1 MLLDSSENVRFSA
14 VGSLDGCGAA
24 LGASDRSSCSSP
36 SGAWSFDFTLTGPM
50 WCRFAQASNAYGR
63 GIRLI
68 SVPLIFVGFG
78 LLSLELFRPIRYTP
92 FEALLLAAIGA
103 VGLLACTRSYSCW
116 LLMHT
121 VLWSACDWFDVP
133 ALNTWQAKETVS
145 AWREHRFDARW
156 LTPCRLWVD
165 GDGVVLLR
173 RVRGEEHEV
182 RVSWSQLACVRLT
195 EEAVVL
201 SPSASG
207 LSGVDIIPAIADV
220 KFADLSGCVL
230 VDRRVVP
237 DVDGFVVWCRERI
250 AAASPRLRGPRRW
263 WRGLCSWLYADG
275 KYLDGPPAWAAN
287 K

>member
-1 MLLDSSENVRFSA
+1 MGGGFLSDGSAGVHSAAGSGGQSS
-14 VGSLDGCGAA
+14 G
-24 LGASDRSSCSSP
+24 SSP

-68 SVPLIFVGFG
+68 GVLLVLGGFAALWVGF
-78 LLSLELFRPIRYTP
+78 SEYTP
-92 FEALLLAAIGA
+92 FEALLLAAIGLI
-103 VGLLACTRSYSCW
+103 GLLACTRSYSCW

-133 ALNTWQAKETVS
+133 ALNTRRAQETVS
-145 AWREHRFDARW
+145 AWRSGNFDEHW
-156 LTPCRLWVD
+156 LTSCRLLAD

-173 RVRGEEHEV
+173 RVRGRKRKV
-182 RVSWSQLACVRLT
+182 RASWSDLACVRLT

-201 SPSASG
+201 SPSAGG

-230 VDRRVVP
+230 VDRSVVP
-237 DVDGFVVWCRERI
+237 DVDGFVSWCRGRI

-263 WRGLCSWLYADG
+263 WRRLWSWLYADG
-275 KYLDGPPAWAAN
+275 RYLDGPPAWAAN

>member
-1 MLLDSSENVRFSA
+1 MAGVEDLGRPGNKFVGVWRAVGPVGQSSDSSR
-14 VGSLDGCGAA
+14 
-24 LGASDRSSCSSP
+24 

-68 SVPLIFVGFG
+68 GVLLVIGGFAALWVGF
-78 LLSLELFRPIRYTP
+78 SVCTP
-92 FEALLLAAIGA
+92 FEMLLLTAIGA
-103 VGLLACTRSYSCW
+103 IGLLACTRSYSCW

-121 VLWSACDWFDVP
+121 VLWSACEWFDVP

-156 LTPCRLWVD
+156 LTPCRLVAD
-165 GDGVVLLR
+165 QDGVVLLR
-173 RVRGEEHEV
+173 RVRGGVREM
-182 RVSWSQLACVRLT
+182 RVSWSDLACVRLT

-201 SPSASG
+201 SPSAGG
-207 LSGVDIIPAIADV
+207 LSGVDIIPAIADA

-237 DVDGFVVWCRERI
+237 DVDGFVSWCRERI

-263 WRGLCSWLYADG
+263 WRGLWSWLYADG